1 MSIAIDLTGQVAL
14 VTGSRR
20 GLGKSIAVRLAEAG
34 ADIVINDIEPGREE
48 AEATAAEI
56 AAMYGVRAIAFCGD
70 VSKSEEATAL
80 IEAAWAQ
87 MGKVDILV
95 NNAGVT
101 RDNLLIRMTDE
112 EWQMVININLSGA
125 FYCTRAAAKR
135 MMKARY
141 GRIVNIAS
149 VSGLMGIPGQTNYSA
164 SKAGLIGMTK
174 ANAKELAQRGIT
186 VNAIAPGFIVSAMTD
201 KLTEERRAEYMKMI
215 PAERFG
221 TSDEVADAVVFYASP
236 LSAYTTGHVLNVDGG
251 LVM

>member
-1 MSIAIDLTGQVAL
+1 MSVAINLTGQVAL

-48 AEATAAEI
+48 AEATATELHET
-56 AAMYGVRAIAFCGD
+56 YGVRAIAICGD
-70 VSKSEEATAL
+70 VSKSEDAAAL
-80 IEAAWAQ
+80 IEQAWAE
-87 MGKVDILV
+87 MGKIDILV

-101 RDNLLIRMTDE
+101 RDNLLIRMSDD

-149 VSGLMGIPGQTNYSA
+149 VSGLMGIPGQSNYSA
-164 SKAGLIGMTK
+164 SKAGLIGLTK
-174 ANAKELAQRGIT
+174 ANAKELATRNIT

-201 KLTEERRAEYMKMI
+201 KLSEERRAEYMKMI

-221 TSDEVADAVVFYASP
+221 TSEEVADAVLFYASP
-236 LSAYTTGHVLNVDGG
+236 LAAYTTGHVLNVDGG